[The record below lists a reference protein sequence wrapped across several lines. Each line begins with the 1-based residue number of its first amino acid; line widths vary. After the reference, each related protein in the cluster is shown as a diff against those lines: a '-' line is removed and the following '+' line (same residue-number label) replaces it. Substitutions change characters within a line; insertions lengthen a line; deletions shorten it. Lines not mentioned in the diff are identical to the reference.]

1 MIPRHILQATYAL
14 LLLFFFSA
22 FSTYVRMMTIQSM
35 PIRQAKKLLS
45 SFNKVKTAPYI
56 HAGEGADY
64 YTERDGK
71 KLVICFQGSHGKED
85 WLHNFDFFAKPY
97 KDMTATWRVHRG
109 FLKVWKAV
117 EDIIGEEIA
126 DPGIDTIHI
135 IGYSHGGA
143 LAQFCHEYCMYHRPD
158 CYIRTYAFGAPRIV
172 FGIIPAE
179 VKRRFRGLYIIIN
192 GLDIVP
198 HLPFLFF
205 GFRHVGKKIDVG
217 MEIHPTRS
225 HLRYREVI
233 EAIINRE

>member
-1 MIPRHILQATYAL
+1 MSDMLPVFLFILIAVFIITATYTAAKIASINNFPVNKAKRL
-14 LLLFFFSA
+14 LDA
-22 FSTYVRMMTIQSM
+22 FIQIKSVEYTHGDQGVDYCIQRAGSTVSIY
-35 PIRQAKKLLS
+35 
-45 SFNKVKTAPYI
+45 
-56 HAGEGADY
+56 
-64 YTERDGK
+64 
-71 KLVICFQGSHGKED
+71 FQGSHGTED
-85 WLHNFDFFAKPY
+85 WLHNFDFFARPY
-97 KDMTATWRVHRG
+97 KDMADTWRVHRG

-158 CYIRTYAFGAPRIV
+158 CYIRTYAFGAPRIM

-198 HLPFLFF
+198 HLPFLFL
-205 GFRHVGKKIDVG
+205 GFRHVGKKVEVG